1 MLSKNKIKLFNSL
14 KLRKYR
20 EKHRLFLAEG
30 EKIVSDLLD
39 SNLNA
44 KYLIIE
50 EGFNFKVLCKEV
62 EIIRTDLLVIKKI
75 SGLKNPARVIGI
87 FEIPLFEFKVSDIK
101 NKISLFCDG
110 IQDPGNL
117 GTIIR
122 TAGWFG
128 IEHIICTNETV
139 DVYNPKVVQAT
150 MGALAGV
157 KVHYSDIEEFF
168 QQIPKDIHIYG
179 TFLAGENIYQS
190 ELSESAI
197 IVIGNEGKGI
207 SAEVKKYIDKK
218 IYIPCRTDSKNY
230 SESLNVSVATGIV
243 CSEFVRRKIKT
254 K

>member
-1 MLSKNKIKLFNSL
+1 MLSKNKIKFINSL

-20 EKHRLFLAEG
+20 EKNRLFLAEG
-30 EKIVSDLLD
+30 EKIVSDLLS

-44 KYLIIE
+44 EYLIIE
-50 EGFNFKVLCKEV
+50 EGFNFKVLNKKV
-62 EIIRTDLLVIKKI
+62 EIIRTDSSSIKMI
-75 SGLKNPARVIGI
+75 SGLKNPSKVMGI
-87 FEIPLFEFKVSDIK
+87 FETIQNEFKVSDII

-122 TAGWFG
+122 TADWFG

-150 MGALAGV
+150 MGAIAGV
-157 KVHYSDIEEFF
+157 KVYYSEAEDFFKQISGDI
-168 QQIPKDIHIYG
+168 QVYG
-179 TFLAGENIYQS
+179 TFLEGENIYKS

-207 SAEVKKYIDKK
+207 SYEVEKYIDKK
-218 IYIPCRTDSKNY
+218 IYIPCRADGKNF
-230 SESLNVSVATGIV
+230 SESLNASVATGIV
-243 CSEFVRRKIKT
+243 CSEFVRRKM
-254 K
+254 